1 MKILDV
7 PQSGSVAGVTSSR
20 NRFGQ
25 YRRTRAQPV
34 NPSTSFQ
41 TAVRARMQTNAD
53 AWKALT
59 ATQRVGWN
67 DFGLNFARSDSLG
80 QTYNLTG
87 FQAYCS
93 VNNNKLAAGDVV
105 LSDPP
110 VYAPPAPL
118 TSITP
123 TATSASLSLA
133 YLPTPMAAGARVF
146 WSLSPMRSAGR
157 TYESDLR
164 LVNVTAAAAAS
175 PSNLL
180 ASYQARFGNPV
191 TGARVFISAQVY
203 LNGLV
208 SDPIST
214 SIVVS

>member
-1 MKILDV
+1 MKFLDV

-25 YRRTRAQPV
+25 YKRTRAIPV
-34 NPSTSFQ
+34 NPASSFQ

-59 ATQRVGWN
+59 STQRIGWN
-67 DFGLNFARSDSLG
+67 DFGLNFARTDSLG
-80 QTYNLTG
+80 QVYNLTG
-87 FQAYCS
+87 FQAYVS
-93 VNNNKLAAGDVV
+93 VNNNRLAAGDAV
-105 LSDPP
+105 LSDAP

-118 TSITP
+118 TLITP

-133 YLPTPMAAGARVF
+133 YTPTPMAAGARVF

-157 TYESDLR
+157 TFESDMR
-164 LVNVTAAAAAS
+164 LINVTAAAAAS
-175 PSNLL
+175 PTNIL
-180 ASYQARFGNPV
+180 AAYQSRFGNPV
-191 TGARVFISAQVY
+191 TGARVFISGQVY
-203 LNGLV
+203 LNGIL
-208 SDPIST
+208 SDPLLT